1 MIRRRRGRCPPS
13 PRRSKVPSP
22 FWERASRTSGGCD
35 PSSTSRDHGA
45 APASFSDVAR
55 ARAIFRDTSRD
66 VDVVRV
72 AVVARADLRGARH
85 PSARR
90 PRFEP
95 DRRSPPDWSRP
106 ASRARPRAP
115 RALADAAAR
124 GAPDRE
130 DAGADDPAP
139 DPTSDAAEL
148 AAIMSHV
155 RAALRVA
162 DAPGS
167 PQNRGMVWGEGRNL
181 GMPVRW
187 CLRHDGASFVEEAV
201 GPELSYVSGHSSDA
215 PDVWETDFSGYTQS
229 SQLDDREALLASW
242 VRTNWWAHPDAG
254 DALELTLGRCT
265 DAERADAAVE
275 HDEAVVCARVRDG
288 GVIVARIFVSTREWT
303 PTRMT
308 VRVCGDEE
316 RWVFQNWNA
325 HTRSGTAHRTD
336 RADGADGADGASP
349 GLVYPGKTT
358 LTGASG
364 GKQEFR
370 AGGVRANA
378 GASAAFFRTPAPP
391 IGTPGRHPDRV
402 SSTPSRANRGGVT
415 FDSRLPPE
423 VCVER
428 ARSSHVLVRP
438 EIDGVDVG
446 PFILDTGASGLV
458 ITGRA
463 AETLGLRA
471 FGEVFVS
478 GVAGKV
484 PCRFRRAGSLTLGPV
499 TVDAPVFMEMDVGGI
514 VSGASEPVAGIVGFD
529 AFKSS
534 VLEVGPGGSP
544 VRLYDPATFVAPA
557 AWRWRSLL
565 MVSNVPHVAADF
577 AGAPNGE
584 ARVFMI
590 DSGAG
595 GADCIFH
602 ARAVEELGLRRLLP
616 PADGGGARSSSRVR
630 GVGGSGG
637 ESSGA
642 TRAYRGKL
650 EWLRLRET
658 GESGNGSGTESSTG
672 SSTSTSYVDIYVV
685 VDVDVVEIGRGSI
698 RKSER
703 VARGGRGVR
712 PQRTQLRAHLRQRAQ
727 LETGGVRRSNRRVAL
742 LVDGVDPK
750 PCEGVLC
757 ESVEW
762 EEEKATRRAERRKK
776 REAFFPSPEEWRGFL
791 DCVEFGNDQ

>member
-1 MIRRRRGRCPPS
+1 MSTSSASPWARAPTSAPRVIHPRADRGLNRTAAPRSVRRV
-13 PRRSKVPSP
+13 PRR
-22 FWERASRTSGGCD
+22 
-35 PSSTSRDHGA
+35 
-45 APASFSDVAR
+45 APVLA
-55 ARAIFRDTSRD
+55 
-66 VDVVRV
+66 
-72 AVVARADLRGARH
+72 
-85 PSARR
+85 P
-90 PRFEP
+90 
-95 DRRSPPDWSRP
+95 
-106 ASRARPRAP
+106 P
-115 RALADAAAR
+115 RALAGAATR

-130 DAGADDPAP
+130 DAGADVPEP

-162 DAPGS
+162 DSPGS
-167 PQNRGMVWGEGRNL
+167 PPNRGMVWGEGRNL

-229 SQLDDREALLASW
+229 LQLDDREAALLASW

-254 DALELTLGRCT
+254 DALELTLGRRT

-275 HDEAVVCARVRDG
+275 DDEAVICARVRDG
-288 GVIVARIFVSTREWT
+288 GLIVARIFVSTRDWT

-316 RWVFQNWNA
+316 RWVFRDWNA
-325 HTRSGTAHRTD
+325 RARSGTALRTN
-336 RADGADGADGASP
+336 RAEGAEGADGKGADPPSP
-349 GLVYPGKTT
+349 GLVYPGTT
-358 LTGASG
+358 VLTGASG
-364 GKQEFR
+364 GEQEFR
-370 AGGVRANA
+370 VSGVRANA

-391 IGTPGRHPDRV
+391 IGTPA
-402 SSTPSRANRGGVT
+402 SARANRGGVT
-415 FDSRLPPE
+415 FDPRRPPE
-423 VCVER
+423 VRVER

-463 AETLGLRA
+463 AEKLGLRA

-484 PCRFRRAGSLTLGPV
+484 PCRFRRAKSLVLGPV

-529 AFKSS
+529 VFKSA

-557 AWRWRSLL
+557 SWRWRSLL

-577 AGAPNGE
+577 AGAPDGE

-616 PADGGGARSSSRVR
+616 PADGAGARSSSRVR

-658 GESGNGSGTESSTG
+658 GEESVTG
-672 SSTSTSYVDIYVV
+672 AETGAEMSYTSTSTS
-685 VDVDVVEIGRGSI
+685 
-698 RKSER
+698 KSTSNSSTMD
-703 VARGGRGVR
+703 GGRFENLSVLLAADAGFD
-712 PQRTQLRAHLRQRAQ
+712 LSEHSCGLICANALNS
-727 LETGGVRRSNRRVAL
+727 RRVVYDLPNRRVAL

-750 PCEGVLC
+750 PCDGLLC

-762 EEEKATRRAERRKK
+762 EEEKAARRAERRKK
-776 REAFFPSPEEWRGFL
+776 REALFPSPEEWQGFL
-791 DCVEFGNDQ
+791 KCVEFGNDD

>member
-1 MIRRRRGRCPPS
+1 
-13 PRRSKVPSP
+13 
-22 FWERASRTSGGCD
+22 
-35 PSSTSRDHGA
+35 
-45 APASFSDVAR
+45 
-55 ARAIFRDTSRD
+55 
-66 VDVVRV
+66 
-72 AVVARADLRGARH
+72 
-85 PSARR
+85 
-90 PRFEP
+90 
-95 DRRSPPDWSRP
+95 
-106 ASRARPRAP
+106 
-115 RALADAAAR
+115 
-124 GAPDRE
+124 
-130 DAGADDPAP
+130 
-139 DPTSDAAEL
+139 
-148 AAIMSHV
+148 
-155 RAALRVA
+155 
-162 DAPGS
+162 
-167 PQNRGMVWGEGRNL
+167 
-181 GMPVRW
+181 
-187 CLRHDGASFVEEAV
+187 
-201 GPELSYVSGHSSDA
+201 
-215 PDVWETDFSGYTQS
+215 
-229 SQLDDREALLASW
+229 
-242 VRTNWWAHPDAG
+242 
-254 DALELTLGRCT
+254 
-265 DAERADAAVE
+265 
-275 HDEAVVCARVRDG
+275 
-288 GVIVARIFVSTREWT
+288 
-303 PTRMT
+303 MT

-370 AGGVRANA
+370 VGGVRANA

-514 VSGASEPVAGIVGFD
+514 VSGASEPVAGIIGFD

-630 GVGGSGG
+630 GRRRKRRREQRRDARVPRKTRVA
-637 ESSGA
+637 A
-642 TRAYRGKL
+642 TSRDGRIREWVRDGRGDVD
-650 EWLRLRET
+650 
-658 GESGNGSGTESSTG
+658 GVVD
-672 SSTSTSYVDIYVV
+672 VDIYVV
-685 VDVDVVEIGRGSI
+685 VDVDICVVVDVDIYVVVDVDIYVVVDAEIGRGFI

-727 LETGGVRRSNRRVAL
+727 LETGGVRRSEPPRRAVGGRGGPETVRGGALRECRVGGGEGDEKSRAEEEARGVLPVPGGVAGVPRLRRVRKRPVTRRRATGGRRRN
-742 LVDGVDPK
+742 VTV
-750 PCEGVLC
+750 
-757 ESVEW
+757 
-762 EEEKATRRAERRKK
+762 EEEENVRDADARATA
-776 REAFFPSPEEWRGFL
+776 REARRGP
-791 DCVEFGNDQ
+791 

>member
-1 MIRRRRGRCPPS
+1 MS
-13 PRRSKVPSP
+13 SASLS
-22 FWERASRTSGGCD
+22 WRAPTS
-35 PSSTSRDHGA
+35 A
-45 APASFSDVAR
+45 A
-55 ARAIFRDTSRD
+55 
-66 VDVVRV
+66 RV
-72 AVVARADLRGARH
+72 I
-85 PSARR
+85 
-90 PRFEP
+90 
-95 DRRSPPDWSRP
+95 
-106 ASRARPRAP
+106 RPRADRGLNRTAAPRPIGRVPRRAPVLAPP

-167 PQNRGMVWGEGRNL
+167 PPNRGMVWGEGRNL

-229 SQLDDREALLASW
+229 LQLDDREAALLASW

-370 AGGVRANA
+370 VGGVRANA

-658 GESGNGSGTESSTG
+658 GESGNGSGTGEETSTE
-672 SSTSTSYVDIYVV
+672 SSTSTSTSSSTSTSASSSTSTSASSSTSTSTSSSTPKLDGGLFENLSVLLAADAGFDLSEHSCGLICANALNSRRVV
-685 VDVDVVEIGRGSI
+685 YDV
-698 RKSER
+698 
-703 VARGGRGVR
+703 
-712 PQRTQLRAHLRQRAQ
+712 P
-727 LETGGVRRSNRRVAL
+727 NRRVAL

>member
-1 MIRRRRGRCPPS
+1 MS
-13 PRRSKVPSP
+13 MSSASLS
-22 FWERASRTSGGCD
+22 WRAPTS
-35 PSSTSRDHGA
+35 A
-45 APASFSDVAR
+45 A
-55 ARAIFRDTSRD
+55 
-66 VDVVRV
+66 RV
-72 AVVARADLRGARH
+72 I
-85 PSARR
+85 
-90 PRFEP
+90 
-95 DRRSPPDWSRP
+95 
-106 ASRARPRAP
+106 RPRADRGLNRTAAPRPIGRVPRRAPVLAPP

-167 PQNRGMVWGEGRNL
+167 PPNRGMVWGEGRNL

-229 SQLDDREALLASW
+229 LQLDDREAALLASW

-265 DAERADAAVE
+265 DVERADAAVE

-325 HTRSGTAHRTD
+325 HTRSGTAHRTN
-336 RADGADGADGASP
+336 RVEGANGADGASP

-370 AGGVRANA
+370 VGGVRPNA
-378 GASAAFFRTPAPP
+378 GASAAFFRTPATP

-415 FDSRLPPE
+415 FDPRLPPE

-529 AFKSS
+529 AFKSA

-544 VRLYDPATFVAPA
+544 VRLYDPTTFVAPA

-658 GESGNGSGTESSTG
+658 GESGTGSGTGEETSAE
-672 SSTSTSYVDIYVV
+672 SSTSTSTSTPKLDGGLFENLSVLLAADAGFDLSEHSCGLICANALNSRRVV
-685 VDVDVVEIGRGSI
+685 YDV
-698 RKSER
+698 
-703 VARGGRGVR
+703 
-712 PQRTQLRAHLRQRAQ
+712 P
-727 LETGGVRRSNRRVAL
+727 NRRVAL

-762 EEEKATRRAERRKK
+762 EEEKAARRAERRKK

>member
-1 MIRRRRGRCPPS
+1 
-13 PRRSKVPSP
+13 
-22 FWERASRTSGGCD
+22 
-35 PSSTSRDHGA
+35 
-45 APASFSDVAR
+45 
-55 ARAIFRDTSRD
+55 
-66 VDVVRV
+66 
-72 AVVARADLRGARH
+72 
-85 PSARR
+85 
-90 PRFEP
+90 
-95 DRRSPPDWSRP
+95 
-106 ASRARPRAP
+106 
-115 RALADAAAR
+115 
-124 GAPDRE
+124 
-130 DAGADDPAP
+130 
-139 DPTSDAAEL
+139 
-148 AAIMSHV
+148 
-155 RAALRVA
+155 
-162 DAPGS
+162 
-167 PQNRGMVWGEGRNL
+167 
-181 GMPVRW
+181 
-187 CLRHDGASFVEEAV
+187 
-201 GPELSYVSGHSSDA
+201 
-215 PDVWETDFSGYTQS
+215 
-229 SQLDDREALLASW
+229 
-242 VRTNWWAHPDAG
+242 
-254 DALELTLGRCT
+254 
-265 DAERADAAVE
+265 
-275 HDEAVVCARVRDG
+275 
-288 GVIVARIFVSTREWT
+288 
-303 PTRMT
+303 MT

-358 LTGASG
+358 LTVASG

-370 AGGVRANA
+370 VGGVRANA
-378 GASAAFFRTPAPP
+378 GASAAYFRTPAPP

-616 PADGGGARSSSRVR
+616 PADCGGARSSSRVR

-658 GESGNGSGTESSTG
+658 GESGTGSGTARRRRRSRRRRRPRRRWSP
-672 SSTSTSYVDIYVV
+672 TSTAPPVD
-685 VDVDVVEIGRGSI
+685 GRHLRRRRRRNWTGCI

-703 VARGGRGVR
+703 VACGGRGPGTSPENTVAGLICADASST
-712 PQRTQLRAHLRQRAQ
+712 P
-727 LETGGVRRSNRRVAL
+727 RRVINGL
-742 LVDGVDPK
+742 
-750 PCEGVLC
+750 
-757 ESVEW
+757 
-762 EEEKATRRAERRKK
+762 TRRNAPGWWTVTRT
-776 REAFFPSPEEWRGFL
+776 
-791 DCVEFGNDQ
+791 

>member
-1 MIRRRRGRCPPS
+1 
-13 PRRSKVPSP
+13 
-22 FWERASRTSGGCD
+22 
-35 PSSTSRDHGA
+35 
-45 APASFSDVAR
+45 
-55 ARAIFRDTSRD
+55 
-66 VDVVRV
+66 
-72 AVVARADLRGARH
+72 
-85 PSARR
+85 
-90 PRFEP
+90 
-95 DRRSPPDWSRP
+95 
-106 ASRARPRAP
+106 
-115 RALADAAAR
+115 
-124 GAPDRE
+124 
-130 DAGADDPAP
+130 
-139 DPTSDAAEL
+139 
-148 AAIMSHV
+148 
-155 RAALRVA
+155 
-162 DAPGS
+162 
-167 PQNRGMVWGEGRNL
+167 MVWGEGRNL

-229 SQLDDREALLASW
+229 LQLDDREAALLASW

-265 DAERADAAVE
+265 DAERADATVE

-288 GVIVARIFVSTREWT
+288 ES
-303 PTRMT
+303 
-308 VRVCGDEE
+308 
-316 RWVFQNWNA
+316 
-325 HTRSGTAHRTD
+325 S
-336 RADGADGADGASP
+336 SP
-349 GLVYPGKTT
+349 GSSSRRASGPDAHDGSRLRRRGALGVPTLERAHAERYRASDRPCRWCRRCRWCVPGARVSRKTT

-370 AGGVRANA
+370 VGGVRANA

-391 IGTPGRHPDRV
+391 MDTPGRHPDRV

-514 VSGASEPVAGIVGFD
+514 VSARPNPSRASSASTRSNHPCWRLDREG
-529 AFKSS
+529 
-534 VLEVGPGGSP
+534 P

-595 GADCIFH
+595 VPTASSTRARRRRTRPATVTPTRGRRRREVIV
-602 ARAVEELGLRRLLP
+602 ARAGRR
-616 PADGGGARSSSRVR
+616 RKRR
-630 GVGGSGG
+630 R
-637 ESSGA
+637 EQRA

-658 GESGNGSGTESSTG
+658 GESGNGSGTGEETSTE
-672 SSTSTSYVDIYVV
+672 SSTSTSTSSSTSTSTSSSTSTSASSSTSTSTSSSTPKLDGGLFENLSVLLAADAGFDLSEHSCGLICANALNSRRVV
-685 VDVDVVEIGRGSI
+685 YDV
-698 RKSER
+698 
-703 VARGGRGVR
+703 
-712 PQRTQLRAHLRQRAQ
+712 P
-727 LETGGVRRSNRRVAL
+727 NRRVAL